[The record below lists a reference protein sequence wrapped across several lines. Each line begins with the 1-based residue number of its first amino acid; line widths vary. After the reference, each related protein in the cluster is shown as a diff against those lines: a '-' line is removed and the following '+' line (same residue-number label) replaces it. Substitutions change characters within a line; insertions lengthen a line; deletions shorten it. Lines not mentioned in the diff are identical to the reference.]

1 MKLRKKCIFLTE
13 ILYDSTLVQSFIDVM
28 NGKQTDIKIIEE
40 NKLKFT
46 SLFGELETLSQTIE
60 GKEREIH
67 DLCMKLEKNPEI
79 ENKKKLLNEQVN
91 AFMTNLQTYINM
103 YDSKYDQLKQRLNY
117 YNKQQNKIYE
127 MINEIYTYRNKRTE
141 EKIFLLQY
149 ITKKTIVPP

>member
-1 MKLRKKCIFLTE
+1 MQEAI
-13 ILYDSTLVQSFIDVM
+13 S
-28 NGKQTDIKIIEE
+28 KQTDIKIIEE

-46 SLFGELETLSQTIE
+46 SLFGELATLSQTIE

-103 YDSKYDQLKQRLNY
+103 YNSKYDQLKQRLNY

-127 MINEIYTYRNKRTE
+127 MINEIYTYLNKRTE

-149 ITKKTIVPP
+149 ITKKTIEPP